1 MRKHSIRLVTQLGL
15 TQTLGYAS
23 SYYLPAV
30 LAVPMSQSVGISF
43 QQYFL
48 FLAAASMISAFLG
61 PRLGKLIDHYGGRM
75 VLPLSS
81 LVFAIGLVVMSAA
94 SDPWTLLLAWLILG
108 FAMAAGLYDAAFA
121 AVVEIQGEHSRQTI
135 AGITLIA
142 GFASTIGWPLT
153 AWITETSSWQQ
164 ALLFWAAVH
173 IVIGLPLHLALPGY
187 QKSARRERR
196 AVRHAGSVEMVRGS
210 MTLIILM
217 GLLFALGG
225 FIQVA
230 LGTHL
235 PKLLE
240 SGGTP
245 ATIALIAA
253 TLLGPGQ
260 VLARILQVVLPN
272 LFTPVRVAVAALTL
286 HPLGV
291 LAWIMLG
298 QQGIFLFVFLHGMG
312 SGFLTVAGGVLPLYI
327 FGSQNY
333 GQRQG
338 YIMAASKVLL
348 AFAPLLFG
356 IALVSIG
363 TLSLVLTVS
372 LAFASL
378 GILWWLMGHRKRVST
393 EINSTQESERLSP

>member
-1 MRKHSIRLVTQLGL
+1 MRKQSARLVTQLGL

-48 FLAAASMISAFLG
+48 FLAAASLISAFLG
-61 PRLGKLIDHYGGRM
+61 PRLGRLIDQFGGRM

-81 LVFAIGLVVMSAA
+81 LIFASGLVLMSLATDA
-94 SDPWTLLLAWLILG
+94 LTLLLAWVVLG

-121 AVVEIQGEHSRQTI
+121 AVVEIQGEKSTQTI

-153 AWITETSSWQQ
+153 AWITASSSWSQ

-173 IVIGLPLHLALPGY
+173 ILVGLPLHLTLPGY
-187 QKSARRERR
+187 ERSVRRDRR
-196 AVRHAGSVEMVRGS
+196 AERNASSTAVTRASL
-210 MTLIILM
+210 TLIILT
-217 GLLFALGG
+217 GILFALGG

-240 SGGTP
+240 AGGTN
-245 ATIALIAA
+245 ASAALLAS

-260 VLARILQVVLPN
+260 VLARVLQVALPSI
-272 LFTPVRVAVAALTL
+272 FTPVRVATAALIL

-291 LAWIMLG
+291 LTWALFG
-298 QQGIFLFVFLHGMG
+298 QHGVFLFVFLHGMG
-312 SGFLTVAGGVLPLYI
+312 SGFLTVAGGILPLYI

-348 AFAPLLFG
+348 AFAPLFFG
-356 IALVSIG
+356 MALVALG
-363 TLSLVLTVS
+363 TLSLAITVVL
-372 LAFASL
+372 AIASL
-378 GILWWLMGHRKRVST
+378 IILWWLMSHRKRLT
-393 EINSTQESERLSP
+393 AQ

>member
-1 MRKHSIRLVTQLGL
+1 MITQLGL

-48 FLAAASMISAFLG
+48 FLAAASLISAFLG
-61 PRLGKLIDHYGGRM
+61 PRLGRLIDQFGGRM

-81 LVFAIGLVVMSAA
+81 LIFASGLVLMSLATDA
-94 SDPWTLLLAWLILG
+94 LTLLLAWVVLG

-121 AVVEIQGEHSRQTI
+121 AVVEIQGEKSTQTI

-153 AWITETSSWQQ
+153 AWITASSSWSQ

-173 IVIGLPLHLALPGY
+173 ILVGLPLHLTLPGY
-187 QKSARRERR
+187 ERSVRRERR
-196 AVRHAGSVEMVRGS
+196 AERNASSTAVTRASL
-210 MTLIILM
+210 TLIILT
-217 GLLFALGG
+217 GILFALGG

-240 SGGTP
+240 AGGTN
-245 ATIALIAA
+245 ASAALLAS

-260 VLARILQVVLPN
+260 VLARVLQVALPSI
-272 LFTPVRVAVAALTL
+272 FTPVRVATAALIL

-291 LAWIMLG
+291 LTWVLFG
-298 QQGIFLFVFLHGMG
+298 QHGVFLFVFLHGMG
-312 SGFLTVAGGVLPLYI
+312 SGFLTVAGGILPLYI

-348 AFAPLLFG
+348 AFAPLFFG
-356 IALVSIG
+356 IALVALG
-363 TLSLVLTVS
+363 TLSLAITVVL
-372 LAFASL
+372 AIASL
-378 GILWWLMGHRKRVST
+378 IILWWLMSHRKRLT
-393 EINSTQESERLSP
+393 AQ

>member
-1 MRKHSIRLVTQLGL
+1 MVTQLGL

-30 LAVPMSQSVGISF
+30 LAAPMSQSVGISF

-48 FLAAASMISAFLG
+48 FLAAASLISAFLG
-61 PRLGKLIDHYGGRM
+61 PRLGSLIDQFGGRM

-81 LVFAIGLVVMSAA
+81 LIFALGLVVMSLATDA
-94 SDPWTLLLAWLILG
+94 LTLLLAWVVLG

-121 AVVEIQGEHSRQTI
+121 TVVEIQGEQSRRTI

-142 GFASTIGWPLT
+142 GFASTIGWPVT
-153 AWITETSSWQQ
+153 AWLTDSSSWQQ
-164 ALLFWAAVH
+164 ALLFWAVVH
-173 IVIGLPLHLALPGY
+173 IVVGLPLHLTLPGY
-187 QKSARRERR
+187 DKPTRRARRAERN
-196 AVRHAGSVEMVRGS
+196 ASSVEITRGS
-210 MTLIILM
+210 LTLVILT
-217 GLLFALGG
+217 GILFALGG

-240 SGGTP
+240 AGGTTA
-245 ATIALIAA
+245 ATALLAA

-260 VLARILQVVLPN
+260 VLARVLQVALPRI
-272 LFTPVRVAVAALTL
+272 FSPVRVATAALIL

-291 LAWIMLG
+291 LTWILLG
-298 QQGIFLFVFLHGMG
+298 QEGIFLFVFLHGMG

-327 FGSQNY
+327 FGAQNY

-348 AFAPLLFG
+348 AFAPLFFG
-356 IALVSIG
+356 MALVTLG
-363 TLSLVLTVS
+363 ALSLAVTVLLALISTV
-372 LAFASL
+372 
-378 GILWWLMGHRKRVST
+378 ILWWLMAHRKRDT
-393 EINSTQESERLSP
+393 AEPQNEKEGEKLTL